1 MEYIVFIERGV
12 WFAIC
17 VAIYIWRKKGDQKID
32 IPKELE
38 DGKFAIPKPED
49 EFMEGVEYDEIKIDP
64 KFKNEAASARPP
76 DPKGRP
82 TIRPV

>member
-38 DGKFAIPKPED
+38 DGKFAIPKPEE
-49 EFMEGVEYDEIKIDP
+49 EFMEGVEYDEIKINP

>member
-1 MEYIVFIERGV
+1 MEYLIFIERGV

-17 VAIYIWRKKGDQKID
+17 VAIYIWGKKGAKRID
-32 IPKELE
+32 KPIELE

-49 EFMEGVEYDEIKIDP
+49 EFMEGVEYDEVITDP
-64 KFKNEAASARPP
+64 KFKNEATARPP